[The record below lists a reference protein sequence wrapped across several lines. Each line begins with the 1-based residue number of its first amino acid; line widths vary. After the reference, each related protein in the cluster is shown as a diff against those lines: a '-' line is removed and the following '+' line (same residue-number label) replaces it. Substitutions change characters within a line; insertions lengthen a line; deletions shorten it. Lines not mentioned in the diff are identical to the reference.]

1 MVSVTQAGLLQ
12 RLLAGDRTTEKRV
25 ARELG
30 LTQGTV
36 SQALKG
42 LKKQGFLKD
51 NQAWAGTPHALALKN
66 CLAKNRVGLPKNR
79 EIEGG
84 LAGKE
89 VEDWPR
95 LQDLT
100 NMAETND
107 VKPPL
112 AGK

>member
-66 CLAKNRVGLPKNR
+66 CLEKPGRAPEKPGNRGRAGRQGSRRLAKTAGLDQH
-79 EIEGG
+79 G
-84 LAGKE
+84 
-89 VEDWPR
+89 
-95 LQDLT
+95 
-100 NMAETND
+100 
-107 VKPPL
+107 
-112 AGK
+112 

>member
-79 EIEGG
+79 E
-84 LAGKE
+84 

-107 VKPPL
+107 VKLPR